1 MGKLMMRKST
11 VQVINSM
18 VVARKTT
25 PSKAFTR
32 ELSKFDRV
40 KKCGKAC
47 AVNPQFLPKEI

>member
-25 PSKAFTR
+25 LCKAFTR

-40 KKCGKAC
+40 KKCGRAC